1 MAEHSE
7 LLAELPLV
15 GRMTTQERLKH
26 AHKRRA
32 QQLKK
37 WAQFEK
43 DMQSKKV
50 KLDKKRNKR
59 GLKRIWFP
67 DNVRLLEAAS
77 RNDIEEVRQLLEVGI
92 APDLYNEDGLTA
104 LHQLL

>member
-1 MAEHSE
+1 
-7 LLAELPLV
+7 
-15 GRMTTQERLKH
+15 MTTQERLKH

-43 DMQSKKV
+43 DTQGKKA
-50 KLDKKRNKR
+50 KLDKRRSNR
-59 GLKRIWFP
+59 GLKRIRFS

-77 RNDIEEVRQLLEVGI
+77 RNDVEE
-92 APDLYNEDGLTA
+92 
-104 LHQLL
+104 